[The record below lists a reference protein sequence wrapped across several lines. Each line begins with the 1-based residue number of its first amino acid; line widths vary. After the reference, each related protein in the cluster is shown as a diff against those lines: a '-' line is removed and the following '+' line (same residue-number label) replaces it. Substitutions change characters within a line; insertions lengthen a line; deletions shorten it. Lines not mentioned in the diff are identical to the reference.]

1 MAVSVNIEKNF
12 RDFSLKVQFEGSSAA
27 IGLLGASGSGKSTLL
42 RTMAGILEMQGGN
55 LAVNGEDVTEK
66 PGLTHK
72 ELLYLTQET
81 TIFSASIGDNVS
93 LFRRMPEEKLKSAIL
108 RSGLGEWFRGTG
120 GCLDKLLEKNSVKL
134 SGGEQRRFDFARI
147 LAEDGK
153 ILLFDEPTAGLDAA
167 NARNIMDQIAAMDGR
182 MILVATHDLEEEN
195 LRRFDEVYIMKEGR
209 AVLHGTPDF
218 VLASKVKKGSDR
230 K

>member
-1 MAVSVNIEKNF
+1 MIRSGRKILNDVS
-12 RDFSLKVQFEGSSAA
+12 
-27 IGLLGASGSGKSTLL
+27 IGLDGEKKICLVGSSGSGKSTLL

-108 RSGLGEWFRGTG
+108 RSGLGGWFRGTG
-120 GCLDKLLEKNSVKL
+120 GCLDKLLEKNSAKL
-134 SGGEQRRFDFARI
+134 SGGEQRR
-147 LAEDGK
+147 K

-195 LRRFDEVYIMKEGR
+195 LRRFDEVYVMKEGSV
-209 AVLHGTPDF
+209 VLHGTSDA
-218 VLASKVKKGSDR
+218 VLASEAYQQLKKGSDR